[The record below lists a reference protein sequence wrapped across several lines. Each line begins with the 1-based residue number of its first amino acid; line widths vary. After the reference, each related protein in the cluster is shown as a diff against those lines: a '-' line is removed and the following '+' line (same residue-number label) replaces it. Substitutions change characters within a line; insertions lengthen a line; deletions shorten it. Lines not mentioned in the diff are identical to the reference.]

1 MATTTRVLN
10 ANVTGT
16 VYNTNLNSTLEAL
29 DTSHSGPTA
38 PTDEVV
44 NGKLWLDTSTTPSV
58 LKVYDNGGWNEIYTD
73 RGNLSIDGNDVTSTA
88 AELNVL
94 DGISGIASQA
104 EAEAGVVT
112 DKLMT
117 PLRVLQSID
126 ANSLSPFTYNAVS
139 GATQALDVGTYNF
152 FEGGTLTADTTVSF
166 SSVPTEARWTYTY
179 RAGAT
184 ASYSINTLS
193 ELGFYGIAGDT
204 GDSFPKGVG
213 FKTDGT
219 KMYVV
224 GVGTDS
230 IYQFSL
236 STAWDVSTASYD
248 SVSLSVSAQD
258 GSGWGLFFK
267 SDGLTFF
274 MLGNNNTRMYQYS
287 MSTAWD
293 LSTASYAS
301 KSYLLTSGVGAN
313 NNRAGFVRAD
323 GLRMYVADRTSK
335 IMYQHNLS
343 TAWDVS
349 TAAAPA
355 ASYDLDT
362 SVAFGSEV
370 QGLAFTPDGLRLF
383 ALDSD
388 GYIME
393 YSLSTAWDLGTISF
407 VQKSSYLGRSQA
419 SDLEFAEGGDSIF
432 YVTDS
437 GNGVV
442 KLSSVELPTLTLPAS
457 VQNPPTET
465 VVHNNQPSYTFFTA
479 DGGTTVKLINEEVL

>member
-1 MATTTRVLN
+1 M
-10 ANVTGT
+10 
-16 VYNTNLNSTLEAL
+16 STLRV
-29 DTSHSGPTA
+29 DTI
-38 PTDEVV
+38 TDEAGTGAPNFP
-44 NGKLWLDTSTTPSV
+44 NGATGLPDPF
-58 LKVYDNGGWNEIYTD
+58 GYT
-73 RGNLSIDGNDVTSTA
+73 
-88 AELNVL
+88 
-94 DGISGIASQA
+94 
-104 EAEAGVVT
+104 
-112 DKLMT
+112 
-117 PLRVLQSID
+117 
-126 ANSLSPFTYNAVS
+126 AVS
-139 GATQALDVGTYNF
+139 GATQALDVGSYNF
-152 FEGGTLTADTTVSF
+152 FDAGTLTADTTVSF
-166 SSVPTEARWTYTY
+166 SNVPTEARWTYTY
-179 RAGAT
+179 KARAVG
-184 ASYSINTLS
+184 SYSIDTLS
-193 ELGFYGIAGDT
+193 ELGFYGISDDT

-224 GVGTDS
+224 GVGTDK

-248 SVSLSVSAQD
+248 SVSLSVSSQD

-274 MLGNNNTRMYQYS
+274 MLGNNYTRMYQYS

-349 TAAAPA
+349 TASSPS
-355 ASYDLDT
+355 ASYDLDA
-362 SVAFGSEV
+362 SVSFGSEV
-370 QGLAFTPDGLRLF
+370 QGLAFSSDGLRLF

-393 YSLSTAWDLGTISF
+393 YSLSTAWNLGTISF
-407 VQKSSYLGRSQA
+407 VQKSAQIGRSQA
-419 SDLEFAEGGDSIF
+419 SDLEFAEDGNSIF

-437 GNGVV
+437 NNGVV
-442 KLSSVELPTLTLPAS
+442 KLNSAEVATLTLPAS
-457 VQNPPTET
+457 VQNPPTE
-465 VVHNNQPSYTFFTA
+465 VVNYNDQPAYTFYTA